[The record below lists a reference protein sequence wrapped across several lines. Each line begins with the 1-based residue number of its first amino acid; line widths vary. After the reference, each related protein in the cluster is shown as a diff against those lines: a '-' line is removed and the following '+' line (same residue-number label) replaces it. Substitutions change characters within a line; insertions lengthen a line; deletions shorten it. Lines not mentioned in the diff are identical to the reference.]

1 MTKVHQAS
9 FNQAYR
15 RYIDSLGAALPA
27 TLGMNKSTH
36 VAEVCLDPVNPNSSE
51 KAVVKHFRYADK
63 GWANEYIAWTL
74 AQSLGVCTAPRA
86 ALLIGNTSE
95 ITQDHGRELL
105 SATKYDDGLFVLWC
119 ASAIV
124 PTDPLQQVYGH
135 SWERAVLRVD
145 AGRLLGALDGWTA
158 NCDRIAANALYWSSR
173 GSLVA
178 IDHEKLAFNK
188 DWTIAPVD
196 HDDEKLDAA
205 GKPLEQ
211 TRLLAVL
218 VAAKKSKDKQI
229 KRFASTAADAM
240 FEHSK
245 TQHPIALAACR
256 HIIQELVE
264 DNFSKLASKN
274 LFTFLDYRLT
284 EDCQKRRFGLL
295 T

>member
-1 MTKVHQAS
+1 M
-9 FNQAYR
+9 
-15 RYIDSLGAALPA
+15 
-27 TLGMNKSTH
+27 
-36 VAEVCLDPVNPNSSE
+36 
-51 KAVVKHFRYADK
+51 
-63 GWANEYIAWTL
+63 
-74 AQSLGVCTAPRA
+74 
-86 ALLIGNTSE
+86 
-95 ITQDHGRELL
+95 
-105 SATKYDDGLFVLWC
+105 
-119 ASAIV
+119 
-124 PTDPLQQVYGH
+124 
-135 SWERAVLRVD
+135 
-145 AGRLLGALDGWTA
+145 DGWTA

-264 DNFSKLASKN
+264 DNFTKLASKN